1 MSVIETTAVF
11 EGREHLHLMEPVPT
25 AVSGIVR
32 AIVLF
37 DEKGKPQS
45 EEDRPDFYGA
55 IGSYYRDYP
64 NESLRDSSRWLK
76 ELREGDAD

>member
-1 MSVIETTAVF
+1 
-11 EGREHLHLMEPVPT
+11 MEPVPA
-25 AVSGIVR
+25 AVSGTVR
-32 AIVLF
+32 VIVLF
-37 DEKGKPQS
+37 EETGKPKS

-64 NESLRDSSRWLK
+64 NEPLRDSSEWLK